1 MRPLRSPSHLVTA
14 AVLLV
19 SIACGTDSVTSP
31 DQNFDVH
38 LGCTTFTAPRGD
50 LGECPLTVTA
60 TGGQSATIESVVLL
74 ANGQAMTD
82 FEHSPGLSFYTDP
95 TPQNLAGQTVD
106 GTGLSVGLRAYADV
120 TVTPGNYPAGLRVT
134 YRLAGASSSTTITV
148 PFDIVVT

>member
-1 MRPLRSPSHLVTA
+1 MHLLRSPLPLA
-14 AVLLV
+14 AASLLV
-19 SIACGTDSVTSP
+19 SVACGSDSLTSP
-31 DQNFDVH
+31 DKNFNVQ

-74 ANGQAMTD
+74 SNGQPMSD

-95 TPQNLAGQTVD
+95 TPTNLAGQSVD
-106 GTGLSVGLRAYADV
+106 AAGISVGLRAYADL
-120 TVTPGNYPAGLRVT
+120 TVAPGSYPAGLRVT